1 MQEKRV
7 LLQIQNLYKTFLN
20 HKKVFEANHNLNFT
34 IYEEETLSII
44 GESGSGKSTLGKMIV
59 QLQKPDSGQIL
70 YYSPTH
76 QNALSLNEL
85 KKKEMKLLRREVQ
98 IIFQDSFSSL
108 DPKFKI
114 RDIIGQGLLIQ
125 KKVKNKKDL
134 RYEKEIIEI
143 AENCGLKKD
152 LLDRYPHELSGGQ
165 RQRVNIAKTLILKPK
180 FIVCDEIVSAL
191 DVTVQKQVLDL
202 LSVLKKKYQMTYLFI
217 SHDLGVARYI
227 SDRIGVMEKGRLVEL
242 APTEELFNNPLHPYT
257 QKLLNAIP
265 VLPQYANL
273 GQKHSF
279 QNEQKGFSFSSDFS
293 DRDFYE
299 VKKGHFVLCTLDQ
312 KKDKKA

>member
-1 MQEKRV
+1 
-7 LLQIQNLYKTFLN
+7 
-20 HKKVFEANHNLNFT
+20 
-34 IYEEETLSII
+34 
-44 GESGSGKSTLGKMIV
+44 
-59 QLQKPDSGQIL
+59 
-70 YYSPTH
+70 
-76 QNALSLNEL
+76 
-85 KKKEMKLLRREVQ
+85 MKLLRREIQ

-114 RDIIGQGLLIQ
+114 RDIIGQGLLIE

-134 RYEKEIIEI
+134 RYEQEIIEI
-143 AENCGLKKD
+143 VENCGLKKD
-152 LLDRYPHELSGGQ
+152 LLDRYPHELSGCQ

-242 APTEELFNNPLHPYT
+242 APTEELFNNPLRPYT

-273 GQKHSF
+273 GQKHYF
-279 QNEQKGFSFSSDFS
+279 KNEQKGFSFSSDFS
-293 DRDFYE
+293 DRDFY
-299 VKKGHFVLCTLDQ
+299 
-312 KKDKKA
+312 

>member
-1 MQEKRV
+1 MQEKRI

-20 HKKVFEANHNLNFT
+20 HKKLFEANHNLNFT

-70 YYSPTH
+70 YYSQT
-76 QNALSLNEL
+76 NKKTLTLNEL
-85 KKKEMKLLRREVQ
+85 KKKEMKLLRREIQ
-98 IIFQDSFSSL
+98 IIFQNSFSSL

-125 KKVKNKKDL
+125 KKFKNKKDL
-134 RYEKEIIEI
+134 RYEQEIIEI
-143 AENCGLKKD
+143 VENCGLKKD

-227 SDRIGVMEKGRLVEL
+227 SDRIGVMKKGRLVEL

-273 GQKHSF
+273 CQNHSF
-279 QNEQKGFSFSSDFS
+279 KNEQKGFSFSSDFS

-299 VKKGHFVLCTLDQ
+299 ATKGHFVLCILDQ
-312 KKDKKA
+312 KKDKKT